1 MISTRVEISFFIL
14 LFFFT
19 NVCHSLLVAGRLQ
32 KKKRFIRATSNK
44 TSEKSPLVSKIKRK
58 LVSKG
63 KEKSQLASKSK
74 KQLDSKPSGKS
85 PLEDRSS
92 KKLNSKRTTFEKKST
107 KEKPREKKHTP
118 PEKGFKV
125 TKSK

>member
-1 MISTRVEISFFIL
+1 MLRLVS
-14 LFFFT
+14 LFCYFFT
-19 NVCHSLLVAGRLQ
+19 NICHSLLVAGRLQ
-32 KKKRFIRATSNK
+32 KKKRFTRAASNK

-63 KEKSQLASKSK
+63 KEKSQLASKSR

-85 PLEDRSS
+85 SPEDRSS

-107 KEKPREKKHTP
+107 KENLREKKHTP